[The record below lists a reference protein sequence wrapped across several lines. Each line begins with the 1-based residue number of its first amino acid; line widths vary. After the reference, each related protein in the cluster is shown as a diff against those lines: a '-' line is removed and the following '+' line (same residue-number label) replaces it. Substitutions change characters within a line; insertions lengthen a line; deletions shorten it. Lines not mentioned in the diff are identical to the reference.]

1 MTLTK
6 LREIA
11 MAATPG
17 QWVKWGDCATWD
29 ERSKES
35 YSRVEVHA
43 RLPGDPTIAT
53 TNGLYWGT
61 NHRNNAEHIAT
72 FSPAMVLKLLEVV
85 DCALEL
91 QEIFAPG
98 FVREHID
105 CFTIQPMNTA
115 LAALKGTE

>member
-11 MAATPG
+11 MAAEGATYSSEDFDDTLHIDRADSY
-17 QWVKWGDCATWD
+17 WVYDMHKRDRD
-29 ERSKES
+29 
-35 YSRVEVHA
+35 
-43 RLPGDPTIAT
+43 
-53 TNGLYWGT
+53 
-61 NHRNNAEHIAT
+61 HIAT

-91 QEIFAPG
+91 QEIFAPDYNG
-98 FVREHID
+98 DYVD
-105 CFTIQPMNTA
+105 SFTMQPMNRA

>member
-11 MAATPG
+11 MAAS
-17 QWVKWGDCATWD
+17 QEIYC
-29 ERSKES
+29 
-35 YSRVEVHA
+35 EVA
-43 RLPGDPTIAT
+43 N
-53 TNGLYWGT
+53 TNA
-61 NHRNNAEHIAT
+61 RNNYDYITT

-98 FVREHID
+98 FDREHID